1 VAHLYQARTQYRLVC
16 ETPSIG
22 PDARLEEPSRSL
34 PVAELLLDRRPLF
47 GRYLFRAE
55 LHLQFVQLA
64 GEGERHLVVFLVHRS
79 AGINADA
86 ERLALWET
94 ATKTVRRWVAVH
106 DLAIDLERAS
116 AAFAQS
122 RTVVLPVE
130 LHRVFA
136 PARAPLDPA
145 TSRFQAE

>member
-1 VAHLYQARTQYRLVC
+1 
-16 ETPSIG
+16 
-22 PDARLEEPSRSL
+22 
-34 PVAELLLDRRPLF
+34 
-47 GRYLFRAE
+47 
-55 LHLQFVQLA
+55 
-64 GEGERHLVVFLVHRS
+64 
-79 AGINADA
+79 
-86 ERLALWET
+86 
-94 ATKTVRRWVAVH
+94 VAVH